1 MYSGI
6 VQRSLVISDADG
18 MVDMSDYEK
27 KDEEAHWTD
36 YEPTVE
42 RYMELLEGTDF

>member
-1 MYSGI
+1 M
-6 VQRSLVISDADG
+6 QRSLVISDADG
-18 MVDMSDYEK
+18 MVDMSYYEK
-27 KDEEAHWTD
+27 EDEVHWTD

>member
-1 MYSGI
+1 M
-6 VQRSLVISDADG
+6 ISDADG
-18 MVDMSDYEK
+18 IVDMSNQEEND
-27 KDEEAHWTD
+27 EAHWTD